1 MYALEFGLDKSVG
14 PGDEQKALV
23 GIQFTCLFY
32 TGNLNGVRDFPKV
45 TSLAGEEPGLG
56 PWLLIPSQVCSIP
69 H

>member
-1 MYALEFGLDKSVG
+1 MYALEFGLDKSMG

-45 TSLAGEEPGLG
+45 T
-56 PWLLIPSQVCSIP
+56 
-69 H
+69 